1 MLLEA
6 IEVLNRG
13 GEVEIAGLHC
23 YSCDEQWRKKDI
35 FRKVI
40 LDILRAEERLY
51 CVCVRTGYLVCEG
64 LKEFIRGDS

>member
-51 CVCVRTGYLVCEG
+51 CVCV
-64 LKEFIRGDS
+64 

>member
-13 GEVEIAGLHC
+13 GEVEIAGLLC
-23 YSCDEQWRKKDI
+23 CSCDEQWREKDI
-35 FRKVI
+35 FRKVV

-51 CVCVRTGYLVCEG
+51 WVCVRIGYLVCEG
-64 LKEFIRGDS
+64 LKEFTRRDS

>member
-1 MLLEA
+1 MLEV

-13 GEVEIAGLHC
+13 GEVEIAGLLC
-23 YSCDEQWRKKDI
+23 YSCDEQWRKKNI

-40 LDILRAEERLY
+40 IDILRAKEWLY
-51 CVCVRTGYLVCEG
+51 CVCVRIGYLVCEG